1 MWHEIEALAREHG
14 VTVLLTTH
22 YMEEADRLAARLAI
36 VDQGRIVTEGSPDEL
51 KRELRG
57 DAVHVELGAGA
68 NGNARTALD
77 CVDGVR
83 EIVLDGRSLH
93 ARVDDGARS
102 VPGVLAALDAGGV
115 PVASVTVARPSLEDV
130 YLRHAGRT
138 FEEAAR

>member
-1 MWHEIEALAREHG
+1 MWHEIETLAGEHG

-36 VDQGRIVTEGSPDEL
+36 VDQGRIVAEGTPDEL

-57 DAVHVELGAGA
+57 DAVHVELAAAA
-68 NGNARTALD
+68 NGSARAALD
-77 CVDGVR
+77 RLEGVR
-83 EIVLDGRSLH
+83 EVVVDGQTVH
-93 ARVDDGARS
+93 ARADDGARA
-102 VPGVLAALDAGGV
+102 VPGVLAALDANGV
-115 PVASVTVARPSLEDV
+115 QVASVTVARPSLEDV